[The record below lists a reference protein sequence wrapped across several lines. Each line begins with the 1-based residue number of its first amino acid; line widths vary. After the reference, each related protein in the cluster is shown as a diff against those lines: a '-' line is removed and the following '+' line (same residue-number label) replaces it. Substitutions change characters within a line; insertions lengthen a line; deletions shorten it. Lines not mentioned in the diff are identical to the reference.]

1 MISNDGILPDLLG
14 VTKEDQE
21 FLLTVYLP
29 LLTELTDTFPLTVL
43 EKAEL
48 LENTIGTAIKLLF
61 AFVWQEAVI
70 DLSG

>member
-1 MISNDGILPDLLG
+1 M
-14 VTKEDQE
+14 TKEDQE

-48 LENTIGTAIKLLF
+48 LENTIGTAMKLLF

>member
-1 MISNDGILPDLLG
+1 MRSNDGILPDLLG

-29 LLTELTDTFPLTVL
+29 LLTELTDTFPLTLL

-48 LENTIGTAIKLLF
+48 LENTVGTVIKLLF
-61 AFVWQEAVI
+61 AFFV
-70 DLSG
+70 LT

>member
-1 MISNDGILPDLLG
+1 MRSNDGILPNLLG

-21 FLLTVYLP
+21 FLLSVYLP

-48 LENTIGTAIKLLF
+48 LENTVGTVIKLLF
-61 AFVWQEAVI
+61 AFFV
-70 DLSG
+70 LT

>member
-1 MISNDGILPDLLG
+1 M
-14 VTKEDQE
+14 TKEDQE

-48 LENTIGTAIKLLF
+48 LENTVGTVMKLLF

-70 DLSG
+70 DLSGLSFRFS

>member
-1 MISNDGILPDLLG
+1 MRSNDGILPDLLG

-48 LENTIGTAIKLLF
+48 LENTVGTVIKLLF
-61 AFVWQEAVI
+61 AFFV
-70 DLSG
+70 LT

>member
-1 MISNDGILPDLLG
+1 MRSNDGILPDLLG

-21 FLLTVYLP
+21 FLLSVYLP

-48 LENTIGTAIKLLF
+48 LENTVGTVMKLLF
-61 AFVWQEAVI
+61 AFFV
-70 DLSG
+70 LT

>member
-1 MISNDGILPDLLG
+1 MRSNDGILPDLLG

-21 FLLTVYLP
+21 FLLSVYLP

-48 LENTIGTAIKLLF
+48 LENTVGTVIKLLF
-61 AFVWQEAVI
+61 AFFV
-70 DLSG
+70 LT

>member
-1 MISNDGILPDLLG
+1 MRSNDGILPDLLG

-48 LENTIGTAIKLLF
+48 LENTVGTVMKLLF
-61 AFVWQEAVI
+61 AFFV
-70 DLSG
+70 LT